1 MSGSGT
7 RDAGSRGPIVI
18 DRAAPYGYSREAD
31 LQQRFELAAAALLA
45 SDGWS
50 GGGSKELVAD
60 LALEGGGV
68 KGIGIVGAVSAL
80 AEAGYRFQRV
90 AGTSAG
96 AIAAALIAAISKKG
110 DPMTTLQGYLDNLTF
125 TEFMPQGKVHAFLDH
140 HFGNAGEVLSS
151 AEVLTHKMGVY
162 DGTYLFTWLEPI
174 MHDLGVH
181 TFADLK
187 ITLEE
192 DPGMSL
198 PESHRYR
205 LLVHTS
211 DVTRGQLVRLP
222 WDYDHYGLHRDTQ
235 DVAHAVRASM
245 SIPFFFEPVT
255 VTALP
260 AEVDV
265 PSPGGG
271 SVATRYAGG
280 TVTWVDGGMLRNF
293 PIDAFDR
300 EDGGE
305 PRWPTIGVKLS
316 SLQTEYASTKAA
328 DSAFGEARGCLHTMM
343 GEWDS
348 YSVDAATAGRTI
360 FVDNAGI
367 YDHGLRPEDGAATR
381 ALPQRRHGSDRL
393 RHRDGCA
400 REGPAQRERGA
411 PARAGAFGDWIAL
424 VEPVGTHHDQVALG
438 PHCRR
443 LEAGVAQP
451 AQLVGQ
457 RRGPVVVGGDRGERV
472 RRVEGDHHV
481 AEHEATAGAQRAGD
495 AGEEVR
501 LVRTLEMV
509 DGQGRHGEVEGA
521 AGQRVGQFGHPQLDP
536 ELPEALPR
544 RAEHRLVLVDPDRE
558 RPGVAL
564 EHCGQ
569 GLARPGPEVE
579 HRRHRQPA
587 RRRRGDGLLEA
598 PVGGDLLAHQ
608 VQVGGGVEVELAHVA
623 PVFAPVMENSRLTV
637 RSISCCERS
646 HDENGLALPHE
657 SRASRRTQA
666 QRSTKRESPSVTTLM
681 ISSTTPLAPLPHTPC
696 CRS

>member
-1 MSGSGT
+1 MSGSDPGQ
-7 RDAGSRGPIVI
+7 AESGGPIVI
-18 DRAAPYGYSREAD
+18 DPGAPWGYSREAG

-125 TEFMPQGKVHAFLDH
+125 TAFMPQGKVHAFLDH
-140 HFGNAGEVLSS
+140 HLGNAGELLSS

-222 WDYDHYGLHRDTQ
+222 WDYDHYGLDRDTQ
-235 DVAHAVRASM
+235 DVVHAIRASM

-255 VTALP
+255 VTASP

-265 PSPGGG
+265 PSPDG
-271 SVATRYAGG
+271 SSIVTRYAGG

-293 PIDAFDR
+293 PINAFER

-316 SLQTEYASTKAA
+316 SLQTEYTSTKAA

-343 GEWDS
+343 GEWDA

-360 FVDNAGI
+360 FVNNAGI
-367 YDHGLRPEDGAATR
+367 STTDFDLTAAQRHELFLNGVSAATDFVIEM
-381 ALPQRRHGSDRL
+381 G
-393 RHRDGCA
+393 A
-400 REGPAQRERGA
+400 RGGVPRSESE
-411 PARAGAFGDWIAL
+411 AR
-424 VEPVGTHHDQVALG
+424 
-438 PHCRR
+438 
-443 LEAGVAQP
+443 
-451 AQLVGQ
+451 
-457 RRGPVVVGGDRGERV
+457 
-472 RRVEGDHHV
+472 
-481 AEHEATAGAQRAGD
+481 
-495 AGEEVR
+495 R
-501 LVRTLEMV
+501 LVRA
-509 DGQGRHGEVEGA
+509 RSA
-521 AGQRVGQFGHPQLDP
+521 AG
-536 ELPEALPR
+536 
-544 RAEHRLVLVDPDRE
+544 
-558 RPGVAL
+558 
-564 EHCGQ
+564 
-569 GLARPGPEVE
+569 
-579 HRRHRQPA
+579 
-587 RRRRGDGLLEA
+587 
-598 PVGGDLLAHQ
+598 
-608 VQVGGGVEVELAHVA
+608 
-623 PVFAPVMENSRLTV
+623 SR
-637 RSISCCERS
+637 
-646 HDENGLALPHE
+646 
-657 SRASRRTQA
+657 
-666 QRSTKRESPSVTTLM
+666 
-681 ISSTTPLAPLPHTPC
+681 
-696 CRS
+696 